1 MVSDNIRSKN
11 ECKNIEQMLPLY
23 LEGKLGLDD
32 AARVVGHL
40 KTCKECNE
48 ELEISY
54 LLNEGVKRV
63 ENGETLDVKVE
74 LEKKRAHSEK
84 LLHLIKRTRM
94 LVEVIDV
101 TAFFVL
107 VIAVVVFFMES

>member
-32 AARVVGHL
+32 AARVVKHL
-40 KTCKECNE
+40 KTCRECNE

-63 ENGETLDVKVE
+63 ESGETLDVKVE
-74 LEKKRAHSEK
+74 LEKKRAHSERI
-84 LLHLIKRTRM
+84 LNLIKRTRL
-94 LVEVIDV
+94 LVEVVDI

-107 VIAVVVFFMES
+107 VISLVVFFLEG